1 MKKLIIFFTF
11 LFISHSGY
19 SQFRISLELSPL
31 FSVNRVEASS
41 DSLSITPGGAKAK
54 ISAGAVFDFFLKENY
69 YFSTGAFYVPKH
81 VGLSIFLENEDREI
95 EENHKLQYLRIPLT
109 FRVFTNEISLDKRIY
124 FQFGL
129 TGDIKLNEKTDT
141 REPLFVEKFTTFD
154 GSALIGFGL
163 EYRVGYNTTIY
174 GGFSYSRGL
183 VNVVD
188 EQIEIDSDLE
198 VRNDIFEIDL
208 GIYF

>member
-1 MKKLIIFFTF
+1 MKKLIIFFIF
-11 LFISHSGY
+11 LFISHFSY
-19 SQFRISLELSPL
+19 SQFRISLQLSPL
-31 FSVNRVEASS
+31 FSVNRVEESS
-41 DSLSITPGGAKAK
+41 DSLSITPGGARLKLAG
-54 ISAGAVFDFFLKENY
+54 GAVFDVFLKENY
-69 YFSTGAFYVPKH
+69 YFSTGALYVPKYI
-81 VGLSIFLENEDREI
+81 GLTILHENDNREI
-95 EENHKLQYLRIPLT
+95 TQDYNLQYLRIPLT

-129 TGDIKLNEKTDT
+129 TGDIKLNEKNDSD
-141 REPLFVEKFTTFD
+141 EPVYIQKFSTFD

-163 EYRVGYNTTIY
+163 EYRVGYNTTIF

-188 EQIEIDSDLE
+188 NQVELDGDLE
-198 VRNDIFEIDL
+198 VRNDIFGIDV